1 MVCSIGFHVPT
12 PCLRS
17 SRIVVFVVSP
27 AWLLDSQS
35 ISPFRFNNV
44 FRSPEL
50 PVSSNPEIER
60 AVTIGPYEESAIP
73 SKRHSPTMSIDQRL
87 LEMTSAAQR
96 GPIPGPITILPCA
109 LPPGY
114 PPPRPLSSP
123 SQRWPSEISSYD
135 IPSPPAN
142 GNNSLNLSTLSM
154 CYYLSKSFCAFKHE

>member
-1 MVCSIGFHVPT
+1 MPSQ
-12 PCLRS
+12 CLRS
-17 SRIVVFVVSP
+17 SRIAVFPVSP
-27 AWLLDSQS
+27 ACFSDSQS

-50 PVSSNPEIER
+50 PVSSNSEIGR
-60 AVTIGPYEESAIP
+60 VVTIGPYEESAVP
-73 SKRHSPTMSIDQRL
+73 SKQHSPTISIDQRL
-87 LEMTSAAQR
+87 SELTNGVRR
-96 GPIPGPITILPCA
+96 GPIPGPITILPCT

-142 GNNSLNLSTLSM
+142 GNDTLYLSTLSM
-154 CYYLSKSFCAFKHE
+154 FYDFQKSLYAFKDK